1 MTIKLKL
8 INITNSLFI
17 ILLFSSCSD
26 LSGLVELAVKENM
39 NNEEK
44 LSVNELNK
52 VSPSI
57 KSDLFKDDFRTSEEI
72 DATISTSYM
81 TSKPKPVYKI
91 GEPYEINNIWYYPKR
106 DLTYEETGIASWYG
120 DKFHGRITANGEIF
134 NKNIISAAHKTLP
147 MPSMVRVTNLDNG
160 NVLNV
165 RINDRG
171 PYVHGRIIDLSEK
184 AAELLGFKE
193 VGVSRVKVNILLEQ
207 SLWLERS
214 AKEGKFP
221 GIYTP
226 KNNPI
231 VLPSIN
237 SASRPKVSIKNT
249 SEGVKD
255 LDETKIN
262 IQKSFTEILASS
274 RQGNLRNVNPTETKI
289 WVQVG
294 AFSSTINANNVV
306 AKVAHLSKTKITT
319 IDSNGRILHRVR
331 LGPTQEIEMADEI
344 LNKVFELGYKGSK
357 IVVD

>member
-1 MTIKLKL
+1 MALKSKL
-8 INITNSLFI
+8 INITNTLFI

-26 LSGLVELAVKENM
+26 VGGLVELAVKENI
-39 NNEEK
+39 NNAEK
-44 LSVNELNK
+44 ISLKEQNK
-52 VSPSI
+52 VYPSI
-57 KSDLFKDDFRTSEEI
+57 QPDILKDDIKTSEEI
-72 DATISTSYM
+72 VETIESSDTKN
-81 TSKPKPVYKI
+81 TPNPIYKV
-91 GEPYEINNIWYYPKR
+91 GDPYEINNIWYYPKR

-120 DKFHGRITANGEIF
+120 DKFHGRMTANGEIF

-184 AAELLGFKE
+184 AAELLGFKD
-193 VGVSRVKVNILLEQ
+193 VGVSRVKVNILLEK

-214 AKEGKFP
+214 AKEGNFP
-221 GIYTP
+221 GIYIP
-226 KNNPI
+226 KNQPLI
-231 VLPSIN
+231 LPSIN
-237 SASRPKVSIKNT
+237 SVSRPKVSIKNT
-249 SEGVKD
+249 SEGVKV
-255 LDETKIN
+255 LDDTKIN

-274 RQGNLRNVNPTETKI
+274 RQGNLRKVNPTETKI
-289 WVQVG
+289 WIQVG

-319 IDSNGRILHRVR
+319 IDYQGRILHRVR
-331 LGPTQEIEMADEI
+331 LGPTQEIEKADEI
-344 LNKVFELGYKGSK
+344 LKKVFELGYKGSK

>member
-1 MTIKLKL
+1 M
-8 INITNSLFI
+8 
-17 ILLFSSCSD
+17 
-26 LSGLVELAVKENM
+26 
-39 NNEEK
+39 
-44 LSVNELNK
+44 
-52 VSPSI
+52 
-57 KSDLFKDDFRTSEEI
+57 
-72 DATISTSYM
+72 
-81 TSKPKPVYKI
+81 
-91 GEPYEINNIWYYPKR
+91 
-106 DLTYEETGIASWYG
+106 
-120 DKFHGRITANGEIF
+120 
-134 NKNIISAAHKTLP
+134 
-147 MPSMVRVTNLDNG
+147 
-160 NVLNV
+160 
-165 RINDRG
+165 
-171 PYVHGRIIDLSEK
+171 
-184 AAELLGFKE
+184 
-193 VGVSRVKVNILLEQ
+193 
-207 SLWLERS
+207 WLERS

-226 KNNPI
+226 KNDPLI
-231 VLPSIN
+231 LPSIN

-306 AKVAHLSKTKITT
+306 AKVAHLSTTQITT